1 MCMYTFMFLYMCVCL
16 VVCIE
21 SVMLKS
27 AVMKDVC
34 TGRRQCEVMVWR
46 KIKKIFFFFW
56 IFAVFRNGSKEI
68 ELVFSLNRSENILFV
83 RPYCTAGLKNF
94 FKFN

>member
-34 TGRRQCEVMVWR
+34 TGRRQCEMMVWR
-46 KIKKIFFFFW
+46 KIKKFSFFL
-56 IFAVFRNGSKEI
+56 GY
-68 ELVFSLNRSENILFV
+68 SLYSEMGVKKLS
-83 RPYCTAGLKNF
+83 
-94 FKFN
+94 